1 MVSAEYPPVS
11 MASRALAMHA
21 AKVWASLRHGI
32 TIETSTAAGSYCTRD
47 EGRGA
52 VFMALE
58 PNAGC
63 RPRLAVAA
71 EKQDQCQVEPE
82 AGFIPA
88 VPRHATFQAPPSVAE
103 ERGWLAEGTSVPTA
117 NKSDPDG
124 SPLENSYLPCGLF
137 LLSRTFPS
145 GPLPRLGTAGLERKP
160 RKSVRRPAT
169 IRSLPPHH
177 VGRSSPPV
185 GHRRVGRSGSLMR
198 SRPCGRR
205 RRPDPGR

>member
-1 MVSAEYPPVS
+1 MISAEYPPVS
-11 MASRALAMHA
+11 MASRALGMDGDN
-21 AKVWASLRHGI
+21 VSASLGRGI
-32 TIETSTAAGSYCTRD
+32 TIENSTAGGSYCPRD

-160 RKSVRRPAT
+160 RKSVRRQAT
-169 IRSLPPHH
+169 IRSLSAAQTPGIYAGNSARPL
-177 VGRSSPPV
+177 RSSSA
-185 GHRRVGRSGSLMR
+185 SGLAS
-198 SRPCGRR
+198 
-205 RRPDPGR
+205 